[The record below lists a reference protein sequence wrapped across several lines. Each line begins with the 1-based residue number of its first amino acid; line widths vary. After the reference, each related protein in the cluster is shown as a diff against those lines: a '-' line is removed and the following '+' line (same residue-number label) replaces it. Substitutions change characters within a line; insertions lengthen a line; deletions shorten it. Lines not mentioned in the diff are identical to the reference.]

1 MNEQRNPIHVR
12 LTLTSEL
19 GDGLGGAW
27 WQRADS
33 AADELP
39 KLAFA
44 LSDRL
49 GRVADIR
56 VSWSSCDAVPDLDSL
71 TRRGMAAMPG
81 LKNRPQRVMTLI
93 GSEGHVNVLV
103 VPRRT
108 TPFLAVLILRH
119 AVGLPI
125 NDRHKQTAAY
135 TAAEDIVR
143 NARAQCARLRDSA

>member
-1 MNEQRNPIHVR
+1 MNERHDPIPVR
-12 LTLTSEL
+12 LTLTPDL

-39 KLAFA
+39 KLAAA
-44 LSDRL
+44 LRDRL
-49 GRVADIR
+49 GKVVDIR

-81 LKNRPQRVMTLI
+81 LKNRPQRVMTVI
-93 GSEGHVNVLV
+93 GSEAHVNLLV

-108 TPFLAVLILRH
+108 TPFLAMLILRH

-125 NDRHKQTAAY
+125 DERHKQTAAY
-135 TAAEDIVR
+135 TAADDIVR
-143 NARAQCARLRDSA
+143 AARAQCARWRDSA